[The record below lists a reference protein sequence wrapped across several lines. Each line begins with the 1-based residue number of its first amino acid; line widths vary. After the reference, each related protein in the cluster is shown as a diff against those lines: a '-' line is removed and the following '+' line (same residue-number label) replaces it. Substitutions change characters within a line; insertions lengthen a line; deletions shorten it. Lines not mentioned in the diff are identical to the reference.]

1 MERRGHPLTPDT
13 ASPNIGFAMRALRI
27 DIIWKYV
34 MREVLSPSLL
44 GLCVYVLV
52 FLMNAL
58 FQLAELAIKKE
69 LALRTVLTILFL
81 YLPQVLKLS
90 IPMAILLGVLVGIG
104 RLSTDSE
111 VIAMRASG
119 VSYWKVLFPVLCLGL
134 AGWAIST
141 SLLLGVEPGANY
153 KLHRLTSKMMYSTD
167 LRREI
172 KPRVFFEEIPGM
184 LLYADEVHQGGDFL
198 ERVFI
203 YQSAEGGKELVTVA
217 RRAQIE
223 YDRTNGIAR
232 FFLEGGVTHSTTP
245 ADSESYQLSSFQR
258 QMIVKEP
265 DESFRLRST
274 ILSRPLPKSYQDQ
287 NLAELDHS
295 IAQAGSIDHAETR
308 NRVIGQIL
316 AIKHERF
323 ALPVACLVFAILGVP
338 LGIMNR
344 RGGKA
349 SGFSLSIGISIVYWI
364 LYSAG
369 RNMVSQGQLSPYLG
383 LWAGNALLG
392 VLGLVLLILR
402 ERSERLQLSILF
414 PARLQRTLASLRRR
428 REIQSEPRQAAR
440 GGRWRRRRFRGGPE
454 AAMGAARPTLRPMS
468 PTEAAKAPG
477 HIPSNPQDPGEMVE
491 EEAPIRRLTLR
502 VRLIL
507 AVACGLLLALLST
520 SDNPSL
526 PLPFLLV
533 GLILLALLLIF
544 RTRLDHYI
552 LGRFGSVLAGG
563 AVTFLTLFAVYEFI
577 NLIDDLSERNL
588 PGSLVLNYL
597 KYRTPWILS
606 QILPISCLVATFL
619 AIGIMSRFNEVTAL
633 KASGTSIYRIAAP
646 VLIVTVAISALAY
659 VNQDYLEPY
668 ANQRAAQIKDV
679 IRGRSPRS
687 YGAGER
693 RWVFGDGG
701 RLYNFR
707 NYVASPVPVLAAP
720 GSGEFQGFS
729 AYRLDPTTFEI
740 HERTYARSAS
750 FNRGNWLLKDG
761 WTRSF
766 EGAEESFETFAE
778 KRFDFPEGPG
788 YFIKEWKTPAQ
799 MNFAELQ
806 HFVVDLKRR
815 GYDVQELQVD
825 LYDKTALPLVS
836 LTMVILGIPFCF
848 RMGKRGSLYGV
859 GIAVFLVTVFL
870 LVFST
875 TNALGGV
882 GFLPPFLAAWGPNI
896 LFAGTGIYLLLR
908 TPT

>member
-1 MERRGHPLTPDT
+1 
-13 ASPNIGFAMRALRI
+13 MRALRI
-27 DIIWKYV
+27 DTIWRYV
-34 MREVLSPSLL
+34 FREVISPSFL

-52 FLMNAL
+52 FIMNAL
-58 FQLAELAIKKE
+58 FELAELAIKKD
-69 LALRTVLTILFL
+69 LALRTVLTILVL
-81 YLPQVLKLS
+81 YLPRVLVMT

-119 VSYWKVLFPVLCLGL
+119 VSYWKVLYPVLCLGV
-134 AGWAIST
+134 AGWAIS
-141 SLLLGVEPGANY
+141 SFLLLGVEPGANY
-153 KLHRLTSKMMYSTD
+153 KRHEVTSKMMYSTD

-184 LLYADEVHQGGDFL
+184 LLYADEVHEGGDFL

-203 YQSAEGGKELVTVA
+203 YQSEEGGKELVTVA

-223 YDRTNGIAR
+223 YDRNNGIAR

-245 ADSESYQLSSFQR
+245 ADSESYQVSSFQR

-274 ILSRPLPKSYQDQ
+274 ILSRPLPKNYQEQ
-287 NLAELDHS
+287 NLRELAHS
-295 IAQAGSIDHAETR
+295 IARAGNIEHAETR
-308 NRVIGQIL
+308 NRVIGHIL

-369 RNMVSQGQLSPYLG
+369 QNLVSQGRLSPHVG
-383 LWAGNALLG
+383 LWTGNALLG
-392 VLGLVLLILR
+392 ILGIVLLLLR
-402 ERSERLQLSILF
+402 DRSERLQLSVLF
-414 PARLQRTLASLRRR
+414 PARLQRTLAALRRR
-428 REIQSEPRQAAR
+428 REIESETRRQVGVPSSRGGPSREDSGIRPAVRWTQRRAR
-440 GGRWRRRRFRGGPE
+440 GGSRRSSADDRIPS
-454 AAMGAARPTLRPMS
+454 LRPVDPVGS
-468 PTEAAKAPG
+468 
-477 HIPSNPQDPGEMVE
+477 IPESVSNLPPDSLDPGEMIE
-491 EEAPIRRLTLR
+491 EEPPVRRLTVR
-502 VRLIL
+502 MRLIL
-507 AVACGLLLALLST
+507 GGACALLLALLST
-520 SDNPSL
+520 SENPSL

-544 RTRLDHYI
+544 RTRLDRYI
-552 LGRFGSVLAGG
+552 LGRFGSILAGC
-563 AVTFLTLFAVYEFI
+563 AATFLTLFAVYEFI
-577 NLIDDLSERNL
+577 NLIDDLAERNL
-588 PGSLVLNYL
+588 PFSLVLSYL
-597 KYRTPWILS
+597 KYRTPWILT
-606 QILPISCLVATFL
+606 QILPMSCLVATFL

-646 VLIVTVAISALAY
+646 VVIVTVAISALAY

-693 RWVFGDGG
+693 RWVFGEGG

-729 AYRLDPTTFEI
+729 AYRLDPATFEI
-740 HERTYARSAS
+740 KERIYARRAV
-750 FNRGNWLLKDG
+750 FARGHWSLRDG
-761 WTRSF
+761 WARTF
-766 EGAEESFETFAE
+766 EGNEESFETFAE
-778 KRFDFPEGPG
+778 KLFDFPEGPG

-799 MNFAELQ
+799 MNFAELK

-815 GYDVQELQVD
+815 GYDVQELTVD

-875 TNALGGV
+875 TNALGGI
-882 GFLPPFLAAWGPNI
+882 GLMPPFLAAWAPNV
-896 LFAGTGIYLLLR
+896 LFAGSGVYLLLR
-908 TPT
+908 TGT

>member
-1 MERRGHPLTPDT
+1 MRVLGVDT
-13 ASPNIGFAMRALRI
+13 
-27 DIIWKYV
+27 IWKYV
-34 MREVLSPSLL
+34 MREVMSPSIL

-58 FQLAELAIKKE
+58 FQLAELAIKKD

-119 VSYWKVLFPVLCLGL
+119 VSYWKVLYPVLCLGI
-134 AGWAIST
+134 AGWAIS
-141 SLLLGVEPGANY
+141 SLLLLGLEPGANY

-184 LLYADEVHQGGDFL
+184 LLYADEVHSGGDFL

-203 YQSAEGGKELVTVA
+203 YQSEEGGKELVTVA
-217 RRAQIE
+217 RRAQID
-223 YDRTNGIAR
+223 YDRTNGIAH
-232 FFLEGGVTHSTTP
+232 FFLESGVTHSTTP

-287 NLAELDHS
+287 DLGELSHS
-295 IAQAGSIDHAETR
+295 IARAGSIDHAETR

-323 ALPVACLVFAILGVP
+323 ALPAACLVFAILGVP

-369 RNMVSQGQLSPYLG
+369 RNMVSQGRLSPHVG
-383 LWAGNALLG
+383 LWAGNVLLG
-392 VLGLVLLILR
+392 LLGLVLLLLR

-414 PARLQRTLASLRRR
+414 PATLQRTLASLRRR
-428 REIQSEPRQAAR
+428 REIESEPRHR
-440 GGRWRRRRFRGGPE
+440 GRSGRWKRRRDRDGSGAPPVGTRPALRSVNPAE
-454 AAMGAARPTLRPMS
+454 ADPRQASLPLDPL
-468 PTEAAKAPG
+468 
-477 HIPSNPQDPGEMVE
+477 DPGEMVE
-491 EEAPIRRLTLR
+491 EETPTRRLTLR
-502 VRLIL
+502 IRLIL
-507 AVACGLLLALLST
+507 GVAVALLVALLST
-520 SDNPSL
+520 SDSPSL

-552 LGRFGSVLAGG
+552 LGRFGSILAGC
-563 AVTFLTLFAVYEFI
+563 AVTLLTLFAVYEFI
-577 NLIDDLSERNL
+577 NLIDDLAERNL
-588 PGSLVLNYL
+588 PFTLVLNYL
-597 KYRTPWILS
+597 KYRSPWILS
-606 QILPISCLVATFL
+606 QILPMSCLVATFL
-619 AIGIMSRFNEVTAL
+619 AIGIMARFNEVTAL

-646 VLIVTVAISALAY
+646 VVIVTVAISALAY
-659 VNQDYLEPY
+659 INQDYLEPY

-707 NYVASPVPVLAAP
+707 NFVASPVPVLAAP

-729 AYRLDPTTFEI
+729 AYRLDPSTFEI

-799 MNFAELQ
+799 MNFAELK
-806 HFVVDLKRR
+806 HFVIDLKRR

-859 GIAVFLVTVFL
+859 GVAVFLVTIFL

-875 TNALGGV
+875 TNALGGI
-882 GFLPPFLAAWGPNI
+882 GLMPPFLAAWGPNV
-896 LFAGTGIYLLLR
+896 LFAGSGVYLLLR
-908 TPT
+908 TGT

>member
-1 MERRGHPLTPDT
+1 
-13 ASPNIGFAMRALRI
+13 MRALRT
-27 DIIWKYV
+27 DTIWRYV
-34 MREVLSPSLL
+34 FREVISPSFL

-52 FLMNAL
+52 LIMNAL
-58 FQLAELAIKKE
+58 FELAELAIKKD
-69 LALRTVLTILFL
+69 LALRTVLTILVL
-81 YLPQVLKLS
+81 YLPRVLVMT
-90 IPMAILLGVLVGIG
+90 IPMAVLLGVLVGIG

-119 VSYWKVLFPVLCLGL
+119 VSYWKVLYPVLCLGI
-134 AGWAIST
+134 AGWAIS
-141 SLLLGVEPGANY
+141 SFLLLGVEPGANY
-153 KLHRLTSKMMYSTD
+153 KRHEVTSKMMYSTD

-184 LLYADEVHQGGDFL
+184 LLYADEVHKGGDFL

-203 YQSAEGGKELVTVA
+203 YQSEKGGKELATVA

-223 YDRTNGIAR
+223 YDRDNGIAR
-232 FFLEGGVTHSTTP
+232 FFLEGGVTHNTTP
-245 ADSESYQLSSFQR
+245 ADSESYQLSSFER

-274 ILSRPLPKSYQDQ
+274 ILSRPLPKNYQEQ
-287 NLAELDHS
+287 NLGELAHS
-295 IAQAGSIDHAETR
+295 IARAGSIDHVETR
-308 NRVIGQIL
+308 NRVIGHIL

-364 LYSAG
+364 FYSAG
-369 RNMVSQGQLSPYLG
+369 QNLVSRGRLSPHVG
-383 LWAGNALLG
+383 LWTGNALLG
-392 VLGLVLLILR
+392 ALGVVLLLLR

-428 REIQSEPRQAAR
+428 REIESETRQQASISASRNSTSRQESRARPAGRWAPEHAR
-440 GGRWRRRRFRGGPE
+440 GGTGLSSADTRR
-454 AAMGAARPTLRPMS
+454 ASLRPVDPVETPMDS
-468 PTEAAKAPG
+468 GPDPPPE
-477 HIPSNPQDPGEMVE
+477 SLDPGEMIE
-491 EEAPIRRLTLR
+491 EEPPARRLTLR
-502 VRLIL
+502 MRLIL
-507 AVACGLLLALLST
+507 GGAFGLLMALLST

-544 RTRLDHYI
+544 RTRLDRYI
-552 LGRFGSVLAGG
+552 LGRFGSILAGC
-563 AVTFLTLFAVYEFI
+563 AVAFLTLFAVYEFI
-577 NLIDDLSERNL
+577 NLIDDLAERNL
-588 PGSLVLNYL
+588 PFTLVLNYL

-606 QILPISCLVATFL
+606 QILPMSCLVATFL
-619 AIGIMSRFNEVTAL
+619 AFGIMARFNEVTAL
-633 KASGTSIYRIAAP
+633 KASGTSIYRISAP
-646 VLIVTVAISALAY
+646 VVIVTVAISAFAY

-693 RWVFGDGG
+693 RWVFGEGG

-707 NYVASPVPVLAAP
+707 NYVASPVPVLAVP

-729 AYRLDPTTFEI
+729 AYRLDPASFEI
-740 HERTYARSAS
+740 RERVYARSAT
-750 FNRGNWLLKDG
+750 FTRGHWSLRDG
-761 WTRSF
+761 WTRTF
-766 EGAEESFETFAE
+766 EGNEESFETFAE

-799 MNFAELQ
+799 MNFAELK
-806 HFVVDLKRR
+806 HFVIDLKRR
-815 GYDVQELQVD
+815 GYDVQELTVD

-859 GIAVFLVTVFL
+859 GIAVFLVTIFL

-875 TNALGGV
+875 TNALGGI
-882 GFLPPFLAAWGPNI
+882 GLMPPFLAAWAPNV
-896 LFAGTGIYLLLR
+896 LFAGTGVYLLLR
-908 TPT
+908 TGT